1 MKLTTGICVLLCAA
15 GVAGCAQ
22 KELRLIRSTTRGP
35 DEFQVLPPKPL
46 PPPTDY
52 ATLPQP
58 TPGGSNLVDPTPQ
71 ADAVAAL
78 GGRTSALD
86 PNGGIPAGDSALVTA
101 ASRHGVEPGVRESL
115 AAADSKFRKR
125 QRRTGRIKLF
135 PVDRYEQA
143 YRKQALEPFAVTEEF
158 RRSGFGTPTS
168 PPEVLE

>member
-1 MKLTTGICVLLCAA
+1 
-15 GVAGCAQ
+15 
-22 KELRLIRSTTRGP
+22 
-35 DEFQVLPPKPL
+35 
-46 PPPTDY
+46 
-52 ATLPQP
+52 
-58 TPGGSNLVDPTPQ
+58 
-71 ADAVAAL
+71 
-78 GGRTSALD
+78 LD
-86 PNGGIPAGDSALVTA
+86 PNNGIPAGDSALVTA

-115 AAADSKFRKR
+115 AAADAKFRKR